1 MTFASLARIAE
12 GKRRRCVGRWQ
23 TAAQTAAKNRTAFK
37 FSDLDTARLLKNAV
51 NRLRGIESL
60 PVAPGQNGDRNV

>member
-1 MTFASLARIAE
+1 MTFASLARIA
-12 GKRRRCVGRWQ
+12 RRGCVGRWQ
-23 TAAQTAAKNRTAFK
+23 LAAQTAAKNRTAFK